1 MKLGVIKDL
10 APFDK
15 NLIPDKTTKP
25 ILPVSSVPQPT
36 QTFVVSVDEVEQKT
50 GLDFFS
56 LLPKEQQE
64 ALESN
69 ITIDAWKWQ

>member
-1 MKLGVIKDL
+1 
-10 APFDK
+10 
-15 NLIPDKTTKP
+15 
-25 ILPVSSVPQPT
+25 
-36 QTFVVSVDEVEQKT
+36 VSVDEVEQKT

-56 LLPKEQQE
+56 MLPKEQQE